1 MEEGSEEKITTK
13 EGQVVTLATEE
24 RTTEGRHEVRK
35 ERRNEGTNEGQ
46 QRAEEGIYIC
56 VCMCTLYMHKH
67 MCARAPVI
75 VEFKTPGAGIKREGR
90 KESTGMKEGKAKEWR
105 LKEGQGTE
113 GTK

>member
-1 MEEGSEEKITTK
+1 MK
-13 EGQVVTLATEE
+13 E
-24 RTTEGRHEVRK
+24 RTKGNRGQRK
-35 ERRNEGTNEGQ
+35 EF
-46 QRAEEGIYIC
+46 IYVYVC
-56 VCMCTLYMHKH
+56 VHYTCINMCVRVLL
-67 MCARAPVI
+67 VI

>member
-1 MEEGSEEKITTK
+1 MK
-13 EGQVVTLATEE
+13 E
-24 RTTEGRHEVRK
+24 RTKGNRGQRK
-35 ERRNEGTNEGQ
+35 EF
-46 QRAEEGIYIC
+46 IYVYVCIYYIC
-56 VCMCTLYMHKH
+56 INMCVRVLL
-67 MCARAPVI
+67 VI

>member
-1 MEEGSEEKITTK
+1 MK
-13 EGQVVTLATEE
+13 E
-24 RTTEGRHEVRK
+24 RTKGNRGQRTEFIYVYVCVH
-35 ERRNEGTNEGQ
+35 
-46 QRAEEGIYIC
+46 YIC
-56 VCMCTLYMHKH
+56 INMCVRVLL
-67 MCARAPVI
+67 VI

>member
-1 MEEGSEEKITTK
+1 MK
-13 EGQVVTLATEE
+13 E
-24 RTTEGRHEVRK
+24 RTKGNRGQRK
-35 ERRNEGTNEGQ
+35 EF
-46 QRAEEGIYIC
+46 IYVYVCVHYIC
-56 VCMCTLYMHKH
+56 INTCVRVLL
-67 MCARAPVI
+67 VI

>member
-1 MEEGSEEKITTK
+1 MK
-13 EGQVVTLATEE
+13 E
-24 RTTEGRHEVRK
+24 RTKGNRGQRK
-35 ERRNEGTNEGQ
+35 EF
-46 QRAEEGIYIC
+46 IYVYVC
-56 VCMCTLYMHKH
+56 VHYMCIN
-67 MCARAPVI
+67 MCVRVLLVI